1 MSHCCFQVLPWAVL
15 TQCGIQIL
23 DADPTLHFALL
34 RLQLIELIKTY
45 YANSCND
52 PLPAIQFAQDNL
64 APRAPT
70 NPAFLEGLEQAMILL
85 FYLPSDS
92 LKPELAEQLQPKL
105 RHDIAGQ
112 VNEAIMTSHA
122 LRREARI
129 KDLVRLRAW
138 SELRAREAKKDIPLE
153 LPLGLLDGEAN
164 GRDDGM
170 EGTDD
175 EDDDIHGEDGG
186 FEIRGNGEADLMV
199 Q

>member
-1 MSHCCFQVLPWAVL
+1 
-15 TQCGIQIL
+15 
-23 DADPTLHFALL
+23 
-34 RLQLIELIKTY
+34 
-45 YANSCND
+45 
-52 PLPAIQFAQDNL
+52 
-64 APRAPT
+64 
-70 NPAFLEGLEQAMILL
+70 MILL

-92 LKPELAEQLQPKL
+92 IKPELAEQLQPKL

-112 VNEAIMTSHA
+112 VNEAIMASHA
-122 LRREARI
+122 LRREAKI

-138 SELRAREAKKDIPLE
+138 SELKAREAKKDIPSE

-164 GRDDGM
+164 GREDGM

-175 EDDDIHGEDGG
+175 DDDEHGDDTG